1 MTCLPPLGLSA
12 ANRPPLDRK
21 GGCLRY
27 LRHNPPMIKMVNLA
41 LLVFAVALFAGCED
55 NGGSSGE
62 EEFVL
67 VGFTSTTHLGD
78 TGVLGFTQACNAE
91 FSDSRMCTSVEVME
105 TVDVPGGL
113 SGNAWVRPVALFA
126 DSSSS
131 EATDAS
137 GQFSSSCSGW
147 SNTFGSG
154 LSVSGSG
161 QFGGRDCEPFFSDED
176 CPSPEGCAV
185 QKVAC
190 CAAD

>member
-1 MTCLPPLGLSA
+1 
-12 ANRPPLDRK
+12 
-21 GGCLRY
+21 
-27 LRHNPPMIKMVNLA
+27 MIKMVNLA

-113 SGNAWVRPVALFA
+113 SGDAWVRPVLLGAG
-126 DSSSS
+126 SSSFGL
-131 EATDAS
+131 DAS
-137 GQFSSSCSGW
+137 GLIGTSCFGWQEGGSS
-147 SNTFGSG
+147 SG

-161 QFGGRDCEPFFSDED
+161 QFGAGQCSTPL
-176 CPSPEGCAV
+176 A
-185 QKVAC
+185 VAC

>member
-1 MTCLPPLGLSA
+1 
-12 ANRPPLDRK
+12 
-21 GGCLRY
+21 
-27 LRHNPPMIKMVNLA
+27 MIKMVNLA

-113 SGNAWVRPVALFA
+113 SGDAWVRPVNL
-126 DSSSS
+126 
-131 EATDAS
+131 TGLDAS
-137 GQFSSSCSGW
+137 GQSGVRSCFGW
-147 SNTFGSG
+147 SNRDGAFG

-161 QFGGRDCEPFFSDED
+161 QFGVGFCDTPQPVS
-176 CPSPEGCAV
+176 
-185 QKVAC
+185 C